1 MLGGGATR
9 ERGRPAR
16 TSPGGARLHSPGPNP
31 AGIRNWLSSRPDR
44 GGGGTCLKGG
54 AETEKMLDAW
64 IESLSTLHSPL
75 FTIGWTRRLGFAT
88 TIALMTASPS
98 FAHTTGVSYS
108 DIRVEGETAQLRL
121 RINLRDLDFVDRLDL
136 DRDRLISREEVS
148 RALPR
153 HLPRLTDN
161 YRIRSDEEE
170 GRAELVYWRQGP
182 GPGELEYLLN
192 YRFGDA
198 IERLN
203 FTVTLPSLT
212 DSGHWNLARVRHP
225 GGQADLNFNLEN
237 PTASLEVGR
246 GWRLQAGRMARGL
259 ALGARQAATSPVPI
273 GFLLGLLLTVT
284 GPGRAV
290 RVAGAFLAAQGLMA
304 LLSPLG
310 PIRLPDAFLAS
321 ATALSLAYIAAENLL
336 VKETA
341 NRWAIGGCFGLLFG
355 ADLSSGLLARASQAS
370 APGYL
375 GWVLGLSCALALGA
389 ALIFLLNRTCRRLS
403 WHPWCVRLVSVLL
416 LGAGLAGF
424 FRRVL

>member
-1 MLGGGATR
+1 
-9 ERGRPAR
+9 
-16 TSPGGARLHSPGPNP
+16 
-31 AGIRNWLSSRPDR
+31 
-44 GGGGTCLKGG
+44 
-54 AETEKMLDAW
+54 MLDAW
-64 IESLSTLHSPL
+64 INSLSTPHSSL
-75 FTIGWTRRLGFAT
+75 STIRW
-88 TIALMTASPS
+88 ALRFGMGAAVILMAAHPS
-98 FAHTTGVSYS
+98 RAHTTGVSYS
-108 DIRVEGETAQLRL
+108 DIRVEEKTAQLRL
-121 RINLRDLDFVDRLDL
+121 RINLRDLDFVDQLDL

-153 HLPRLTDN
+153 HLPRLVDN
-161 YRIRSDEEE
+161 YRIRSGEEE

-182 GPGELEYLLN
+182 GPGELECLLN
-192 YRFGDA
+192 YRFGGA
-198 IERLN
+198 VERLN

-246 GWRLQAGRMARGL
+246 GWRLQAGRLVRGL
-259 ALGARQAATSPVPI
+259 ALGARQAATAPVPI
-273 GFLLGLLLTVT
+273 GFLLGLLLTVP
-284 GPGRAV
+284 GPGGAV

-304 LLSPLG
+304 LLATLG
-310 PIRLPDAFLAS
+310 PIRLPETFLAS

-375 GWVLGLSCALALGA
+375 GWGLGLSCVLALAA
-389 ALIFLLNRTCRRLS
+389 ALIFLLNRACRRLS

>member
-1 MLGGGATR
+1 MPKT
-9 ERGRPAR
+9 
-16 TSPGGARLHSPGPNP
+16 
-31 AGIRNWLSSRPDR
+31 WV
-44 GGGGTCLKGG
+44 K
-54 AETEKMLDAW
+54 
-64 IESLSTLHSPL
+64 SLSTPHSPL
-75 FTIGWTRRLGFAT
+75 STTRWIRRFGLAAAVT
-88 TIALMTASPS
+88 LMAAPPS
-98 FAHTTGVSYS
+98 RAHTTGVSYS

-153 HLPRLTDN
+153 HLPRLMDN
-161 YRIRSDEEE
+161 YRIRSAEEE

-182 GPGELEYLLN
+182 GPGELECLLN

-198 IERLN
+198 IERLE

-246 GWRLQAGRMARGL
+246 GWRLQAGRLVRGL

-273 GFLLGLLLTVT
+273 GFLLGLLLTVP
-284 GPGRAV
+284 GPGGAA
-290 RVAGAFLAAQGLMA
+290 RVAGAFLAAQGFMA
-304 LLSPLG
+304 LLAALG
-310 PIRLPDAFLAS
+310 PIRLPETFLAS

-341 NRWAIGGCFGLLFG
+341 NRWAIGACFGLLFG
-355 ADLSSGLLARASQAS
+355 VDLSSGLLARASQAS

-375 GWVLGLSCALALGA
+375 GWVLGFSCVLALAA

-403 WHPWCVRLVSVLL
+403 WHPWCVRVVSVLL

>member
-1 MLGGGATR
+1 M
-9 ERGRPAR
+9 
-16 TSPGGARLHSPGPNP
+16 H
-31 AGIRNWLSSRPDR
+31 
-44 GGGGTCLKGG
+44 C
-54 AETEKMLDAW
+54 AW
-64 IESLSTLHSPL
+64 NKSLSTLHSPL
-75 FTIGWTRRLGFAT
+75 STLRWTLRFCLAAA
-88 TIALMTASPS
+88 IALMAAHPSP
-98 FAHTTGVSYS
+98 AHTTGVSYS
-108 DIRVEGETAQLRL
+108 DVRIEGKTARLRL

-153 HLPRLTDN
+153 HLPRLMDN
-161 YRIRSDEEE
+161 YRLRSAGED
-170 GRAELVYWRQGP
+170 GRSELVYWRQGP
-182 GPGELEYLLN
+182 GPGELECRVH

-198 IERLN
+198 IERLS

-246 GWRLQAGRMARGL
+246 GWRLRAGRMVRGL

-273 GFLLGLLLTVT
+273 GFLLGLLLTVP
-284 GPGRAV
+284 GPGGAV

-304 LLSPLG
+304 LLAILVA
-310 PIRLPDAFLAS
+310 IRLPENFLAS

-355 ADLSSGLLARASQAS
+355 VDLSSGLLAGASQVS
-370 APGYL
+370 ALGYL
-375 GWVLGLSCALALGA
+375 GWVLGLSCALALAA
-389 ALIFLLNRTCRRLS
+389 ALLFLLNRACRRLS
-403 WHPWCVRLVSVLL
+403 WHPWCVRLASVLL

>member
-1 MLGGGATR
+1 MA
-9 ERGRPAR
+9 
-16 TSPGGARLHSPGPNP
+16 
-31 AGIRNWLSSRPDR
+31 WLNLLKDR
-44 GGGGTCLKGG
+44 
-54 AETEKMLDAW
+54 AETDKMLDAW
-64 IESLSTLHSPL
+64 IKPLSTLR
-75 FTIGWTRRLGFAT
+75 WTRRLCLAAAVT
-88 TIALMTASPS
+88 TMAVHPCS
-98 FAHTTGVSYS
+98 AHTTGVSYS

-153 HLPRLTDN
+153 HLPSLMDN
-161 YRIRSDEEE
+161 YRIRSAEED
-170 GRAELVYWRQGP
+170 GRSELVYWRQGP
-182 GPGELEYLLN
+182 GPGELECLVHF
-192 YRFGDA
+192 RFGDT
-198 IERLN
+198 IERLS

-246 GWRLQAGRMARGL
+246 GWRLRAGRMVRGL
-259 ALGARQAATSPVPI
+259 SLGAGQAATAPVPM
-273 GFLLGLLLTVT
+273 GFLLGLLLTVP
-284 GPGRAV
+284 GPGGAA

-304 LLSPLG
+304 LLATLG
-310 PIRLPDAFLAS
+310 PIRLPETFLAS

-355 ADLSSGLLARASQAS
+355 VDLSSGLLAQAYGVS
-370 APGYL
+370 ALEYL
-375 GWVLGLSCALALGA
+375 GWILGLSCTLALGA
-389 ALIFLLNRTCRRLS
+389 ALIFLINRACRRLS
-403 WHPWCVRLVSVLL
+403 WHPWFARLASLLL

>member
-1 MLGGGATR
+1 MAA
-9 ERGRPAR
+9 P
-16 TSPGGARLHSPGPNP
+16 P
-31 AGIRNWLSSRPDR
+31 SR
-44 GGGGTCLKGG
+44 
-54 AETEKMLDAW
+54 
-64 IESLSTLHSPL
+64 
-75 FTIGWTRRLGFAT
+75 
-88 TIALMTASPS
+88 
-98 FAHTTGVSYS
+98 AHTTGVSYS
-108 DIRVEGETAQLRL
+108 DIRVEGRTAELRL
-121 RINLRDLDFVDRLDL
+121 RINLRDLDFVDQLDL

-153 HLPRLTDN
+153 HLPRLMDN
-161 YRIRSDEEE
+161 YRIRSDQEE

-182 GPGELEYLLN
+182 GPGELECLVH

-198 IERLN
+198 IERLE

-225 GGQADLNFNLEN
+225 GGRADLNFNLEN
-237 PTASLEVGR
+237 PTAGLEVGS
-246 GWRLQAGRMARGL
+246 GWRLRAGRLVRGL
-259 ALGARQAATSPVPI
+259 ALGAGQAATSPVPA
-273 GFLLGLLLTVT
+273 GFLLGLLLTVP
-284 GPGRAV
+284 GPGGAV

-304 LLSPLG
+304 LLASLG
-310 PIRLPDAFLAS
+310 PVRLPGSFLAS

-355 ADLSSGLLARASQAS
+355 VDLSSGLMDQASQAPAS
-370 APGYL
+370 GIL
-375 GWVLGLSCALALGA
+375 GRVLGISCTLALAA
-389 ALIFLLNRTCRRLS
+389 ALIFLLNLACRRLS